1 MKRILFI
8 LASSVLYIPMA
19 QAAPEIYGKA
29 FVVADYVD
37 QQADYDNLN
46 DSVNDADENALQIN
60 SHFSRIG
67 VRGSEAITDSTDV
80 IYRLEYGVDIDGDDS
95 QVMQSRDTY
104 LGLKN
109 ENYGE
114 LRLGHNSSIFSYLYG
129 PIVNRGYWDNLG
141 TRTLGDNEN
150 VAALNMLD
158 YTRSKDS
165 ALWIAPEYQGLQMIM
180 QYAADESAGNSDN
193 GYGAALKLDK
203 GMGYTAAV
211 AYSKD
216 IEASGSIDTLDLIN
230 DGDEVT
236 NISYGGDAFRGTLTF
251 DIDRYIDIAT
261 PLTLGA
267 VYQQADYDFRGSD
280 KEKGLILSG
289 KIGLNHLSHPAS
301 MYIQYNKTDNL
312 NGISNNDSDQ
322 IVVGGEYN
330 FKDNMIAH
338 AYIGQNWA
346 DYTSPTDPT
355 QSVADIEVFAVG
367 AGLEYLF

>member
-1 MKRILFI
+1 MKKVLFI
-8 LASSVLYIPMA
+8 LVSSVVYIPMA

-29 FVVADYVD
+29 FMMVDYVD
-37 QQADYDNLN
+37 QQADYEDQNN
-46 DSVNDADENALQIN
+46 TPKDADENALQIN

-67 VRGSEAITDSTDV
+67 LRGTEAITDSTDV
-80 IYRLEYGVDIDGDDS
+80 IYRLEYGADIDGDDS
-95 QVMQSRDTY
+95 QILQSRDTY

-109 ENYGE
+109 EAYGE
-114 LRLGHNSSIFSYLYG
+114 LRLGHNSSVFSYLYG

-165 ALWIAPEYQGLQMIM
+165 ALWIAPKYQGLQLIM
-180 QYAADESAGNSDN
+180 QYAADESFESSDN
-193 GYGAALKLDK
+193 GYGAALKFDK
-203 GMGYTAAV
+203 GTGYTAGI

-216 IEASGSIDTLDLIN
+216 IEASGSIDTLDLVNEGNNI
-230 DGDEVT
+230 ES
-236 NISYGGDAFRGTLTF
+236 ISYGGDALRGTLTL
-251 DIDRYIDIAT
+251 DVDSYLDIAT

-301 MYIQYNKTDNL
+301 IYIQYNKTDNL

-322 IVVGGEYN
+322 IVIGSEYN

-338 AYIGQNWA
+338 AYIGQNRA

-355 QSVADIEVFAVG
+355 NSVADIEVFAVG